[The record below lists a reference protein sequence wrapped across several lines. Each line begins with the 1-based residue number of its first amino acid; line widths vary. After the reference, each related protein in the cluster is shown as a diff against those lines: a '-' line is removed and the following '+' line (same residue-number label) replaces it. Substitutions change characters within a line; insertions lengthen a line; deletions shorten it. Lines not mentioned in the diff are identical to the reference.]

1 MRIGYVRVSTE
12 QQHTERQQ
20 VILNEM
26 DVDKMFVDR
35 CSGKN
40 MNRPQ
45 LQEMLSFSRAGDVIV
60 VESISRFARST
71 RDLLHLIDVLTKKDV
86 QFISKKESLDTSTP
100 SGRFML
106 TVFGALAELERDQL
120 RQRQLEGISIA
131 KNNGAY
137 HGRKRMVN
145 SEFDRIYAEWIEG
158 RITAT
163 QAMKKLSWSKSTFY
177 RRVKERKISD
187 EKIN

>member
-26 DVDKMFVDR
+26 NVDKLFVDR

-45 LQEMLSFSRAGDVIV
+45 LQKMLSFSRAGDVIV

-71 RDLLHLIDVLTKKDV
+71 RDLLLLIEILTKKDV

-100 SGRFML
+100 SGKFML
-106 TVFGALAELERDQL
+106 TVFGALAELEREQIL
-120 RQRQLEGISIA
+120 QRQREGITLA
-131 KNNGAY
+131 KEKGLFK
-137 HGRKRMVN
+137 GRKKMVN
-145 SEFDRIYAEWIEG
+145 SEFDQIYIEWTEG
-158 RITAT
+158 KITAT
-163 QAMKKLSWSKSTFY
+163 QAIKKLSWSKSTFY
-177 RRVKERKISD
+177 RRVKERKTND

>member
-12 QQHTERQQ
+12 QQHTERQE
-20 VILNEM
+20 ILLE
-26 DVDKMFVDR
+26 DVDKLFIDR

-40 MNRPQ
+40 TNRSE
-45 LQEMLSFSRAGDVIV
+45 LNKMISFVRSGDVVI

-71 RDLLHLIDVLTKKDV
+71 RDLLQLIDILTKKDV
-86 QFISKKESLDTSTP
+86 NFVSKKESLDTSTP
-100 SGRFML
+100 SGKFML
-106 TVFGALAELERDQL
+106 TVFGALAELEREQIL
-120 RQRQLEGISIA
+120 QRQKEGIIIA
-131 KNNGAY
+131 QNMGRY
-137 HGRKRMVN
+137 TGRKRMVN